1 MIFYFT
7 ERTIFWNKVLKK
19 LFTEHI
25 KKNIVFYWTNDD
37 TEWMILQ
44 DDLSVTM
51 NEQNEKSKR
60 AHL

>member
-7 ERTIFWNKVLKK
+7 ERTILWNKVLKK

>member
-37 TEWMILQ
+37 TEWRILQ

-51 NEQNEKSKR
+51 NEQNETSKR